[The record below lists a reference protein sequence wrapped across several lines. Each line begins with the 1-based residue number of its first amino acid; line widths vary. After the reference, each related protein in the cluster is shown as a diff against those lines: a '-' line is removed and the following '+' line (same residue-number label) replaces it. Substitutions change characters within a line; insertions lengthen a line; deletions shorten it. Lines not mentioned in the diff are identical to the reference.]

1 MHTYDPVAEIF
12 MTREIPVSANV
23 LVSEEFGGIW
33 YYDLTSEK
41 RIDGYDP
48 YVESFGN
55 QGLVMQ
61 GDSLYSENGGV
72 FVRVEDARGTLIY
85 KLEETT
91 DGNGLP
97 SVQAVLYREIEYDAN
112 VLTIQPLN

>member
-1 MHTYDPVAEIF
+1 MAFTTPC
-12 MTREIPVSANV
+12 
-23 LVSEEFGGIW
+23 
-33 YYDLTSEK
+33 
-41 RIDGYDP
+41 
-48 YVESFGN
+48 
-55 QGLVMQ
+55 
-61 GDSLYSENGGV
+61 